1 MKILHVINNLG
12 SGGAEKLIEEA
23 LPIMNESN
31 EVKADLL
38 LLTDENNVFEESLK
52 RKGIDIEILSLRKIY
67 HPLNIFGI
75 KECIKKG
82 NYDLIHAHLFPTQ
95 YWVALV
101 KVLLRNEKIK
111 FVTTEHNTNN
121 RRRKKFFFKLI
132 DKYIYSKYDCI
143 ISISE
148 DTKEK
153 LIDWINPNSY
163 ERSKFVVIENGI
175 NLEKFKNAAP
185 YQKKELNLE
194 FDDSSKLLCMVGR
207 FDLQK
212 DQATI
217 IKAMKYLPLDVHL
230 LLVGQGP
237 LQEEKKLL
245 AKTLGL
251 EKRVHFLGFRSDVER
266 IIKTVDI
273 IILSS
278 NWEGFGLAAVEGM
291 AAGKPVI
298 GTNVPGLRDVIGD
311 KDLLFE
317 VGDEIELANKVIKLL
332 NNKEMYFQKAKQMQ
346 RRSEN
351 YDIKNMVAKYLKKYF
366 ELYNLTN

>member
-1 MKILHVINNLG
+1 MTRGILHI
-12 SGGAEKLIEEA
+12 
-23 LPIMNESN
+23 
-31 EVKADLL
+31 
-38 LLTDENNVFEESLK
+38 
-52 RKGIDIEILSLRKIY
+52 IL
-67 HPLNIFGI
+67 
-75 KECIKKG
+75 
-82 NYDLIHAHLFPTQ
+82 DLI
-95 YWVALV
+95 
-101 KVLLRNEKIK
+101 
-111 FVTTEHNTNN
+111 
-121 RRRKKFFFKLI
+121 
-132 DKYIYSKYDCI
+132 
-143 ISISE
+143 
-148 DTKEK
+148 
-153 LIDWINPNSY
+153 
-163 ERSKFVVIENGI
+163 
-175 NLEKFKNAAP
+175 
-185 YQKKELNLE
+185 
-194 FDDSSKLLCMVGR
+194 
-207 FDLQK
+207 
-212 DQATI
+212 
-217 IKAMKYLPLDVHL
+217 HL